1 MDKFSSL
8 KNRNSSTGR
17 RQAFTLIE
25 LLVVI
30 AIIAILAGMLLPALN
45 SAREKGRSTLCKSN
59 LKQQHLAF
67 AGYINDYQEWCMV
80 RFYKKAGW
88 SHSVSWYGEMQEL
101 KYAADGKVF
110 ACPTNKAQVK
120 GEYVDEGTYN
130 YGTTYGLT
138 VGTFGTTT
146 TPGEYI
152 APIKMSTLAKDRRA
166 SGTVVFADTAIR
178 LKDSPVKSS
187 FACSASSPGDQ
198 INNAS
203 GSTAKSYYGGSD
215 WNSYGVYLLHGR
227 AAANTVSFGGS
238 VSEFRIP
245 GVEVG
250 NYDEF
255 RPRRR
260 YNNTT
265 GQF

>member
-1 MDKFSSL
+1 MKKSL
-8 KNRNSSTGR
+8 STM
-17 RQAFTLIE
+17 RQSFTLIE

-45 SAREKGRSTLCKSN
+45 SAREKGRSSLCRSN
-59 LKQQHLAF
+59 LKQQHLGF
-67 AGYINDYQEWCMV
+67 AAYGNDYQEWCMV
-80 RFYKKAGW
+80 RFYKKEGW
-88 SHSVSWYGEMQEL
+88 TYSVSWYGEMQEL
-101 KYAADGKVF
+101 KYLTNGKVF
-110 ACPTNKAQVK
+110 SCPSNKAQVK
-120 GEYVDEGTYN
+120 GEYKNEGTYN

-146 TPGEYI
+146 TPGEAI
-152 APIKMSTLAKDRRA
+152 APVRMSTLSRDRRA
-166 SGTVVFADTAIR
+166 PGTVVFADTAIR
-178 LKDSPVKSS
+178 LKDSPERSS

-203 GSTAKSYYGGSD
+203 GSTAKSYFGSAD
-215 WNSYGVYLLHGR
+215 WNSYGVYLLHGG
-227 AAANTVSFGGS
+227 AAAQTVSFSGR
-238 VSEFRIP
+238 VAEFRIP

-260 YNNTT
+260 YDNTT

>member
-1 MDKFSSL
+1 MKTCL
-8 KNRNSSTGR
+8 STIR
-17 RQAFTLIE
+17 KCFNFTLIE

-45 SAREKGRSTLCKSN
+45 SARESARSSLCKSN

-67 AGYINDYQEWCMV
+67 AGYSNDYQEWCMV
-80 RFYKKAGW
+80 RFYKKEGW
-88 SHSVSWYGEMQEL
+88 TYSVSWYGQMQEL
-101 KYAADGKVF
+101 KYITNGKIF
-110 ACPTNKAQVK
+110 ACPSNKAQVK
-120 GEYVDEGTYN
+120 GEYKNEGTYN

-146 TPGEYI
+146 TPGEAI
-152 APIKMSTLAKDRRA
+152 APIKVATLSKDRRA
-166 SGTVVFADTAIR
+166 SGTVVFGDTAIR
-178 LKDSPVKSS
+178 LKDVPERSS
-187 FACSASSPGDQ
+187 FPCSASNPGDQ

-203 GSTAKSYYGGSD
+203 GSTAKSYFGSAD
-215 WNSYGVYLLHGR
+215 WNSYGVYLLHGKTS
-227 AAANTVSFGGS
+227 ANTVSFGGR

-260 YNNTT
+260 YDDKT

>member
-101 KYAADGKVF
+101 KYITNGKVF

-120 GEYVDEGTYN
+120 GKYVDEGTYN

-146 TPGEYI
+146 APGEYI
-152 APIKMSTLAKDRRA
+152 APVKMATLAKDRRA

-178 LKDSPVKSS
+178 LKDSPEKSS

-203 GSTAKSYYGGSD
+203 GSTAKSYTGESN
-215 WNSYGVYLLHGR
+215 WNSYGVYLLHGSS
-227 AAANTVSFGGS
+227 AAHTVSFTGR
-238 VSEFRIP
+238 VSEFRIL

-260 YNNTT
+260 YDNTT

>member
-1 MDKFSSL
+1 MKTSL
-8 KNRNSSTGR
+8 STVR
-17 RQAFTLIE
+17 KCFNFTLIE

-45 SAREKGRSTLCKSN
+45 SAREKARSSLCRSN

-67 AGYINDYQEWCMV
+67 AGYSNDYQEWCMV
-80 RFYKKAGW
+80 RFYKKEGW
-88 SHSVSWYGEMQEL
+88 TYSVSWYGEMQEL
-101 KYAADGKVF
+101 KYITDGKIFV
-110 ACPTNKAQVK
+110 CPSNKAQVK
-120 GEYVDEGTYN
+120 GEYKNEGTYN

-146 TPGEYI
+146 TPGEAI
-152 APIKMSTLAKDRRA
+152 APVKMATLTKDRRA

-178 LKDSPVKSS
+178 LKDSPQKSS
-187 FACSASSPGDQ
+187 FPCSASSPGDQ

-203 GSTAKSYYGGSD
+203 GSTAKSYFGNAD
-215 WNSYGVYLLHGR
+215 WNSYGVYLLHGGS
-227 AAANTVSFGGS
+227 AAQTVSFSGR

-260 YNNTT
+260 YDNKT

>member
-1 MDKFSSL
+1 MEKVSIL
-8 KNRNSSTGR
+8 KTRRSSTGR
-17 RQAFTLIE
+17 SQVFTLIE

-45 SAREKGRSTLCKSN
+45 SAREKGRSSLCRSN
-59 LKQQHLAF
+59 LKQHLAF
-67 AGYINDYQEWCMV
+67 ACYSNDFQEWCMV

-88 SHSVSWYGEMQEL
+88 TYPVSWYGEMQEL
-101 KYAADGKVF
+101 KYAATGKIF
-110 ACPTNKAQVK
+110 ACPTNRAQVK
-120 GEYVDEGTYN
+120 GQYVNEGNYN

-138 VGTFGTTT
+138 IGTFGTTT
-146 TPGEYI
+146 TPGKYI

-178 LKDSPVKSS
+178 LKGSPAKSS
-187 FACSASSPGDQ
+187 FDCSSSSPGDQ

-203 GSTAKSYYGGSD
+203 GETAKSYYGGSD

-238 VSEFRIP
+238 VSKFRIP

-260 YNNTT
+260 YDNKT

>member
-1 MDKFSSL
+1 MKQFE
-8 KNRNSSTGR
+8 TQIR
-17 RQAFTLIE
+17 RKSVFTLIE

-45 SAREKGRSTLCKSN
+45 VAREKGRSSLCRSN

-67 AGYINDYQEWCMV
+67 ACYSSDYQEWCMV
-80 RFYKKAGW
+80 RFYKKEGW
-88 SHSVSWYGEMQEL
+88 TYSVSWYGEMQEL
-101 KYAADGKVF
+101 KYLNNGKIF
-110 ACPTNKAQVK
+110 ACPTNNAQVK
-120 GEYVDEGTYN
+120 GEYKNEGTYN

-138 VGTFGTTT
+138 IGTFGTTT
-146 TPGEYI
+146 TPGEAI
-152 APIKMSTLAKDRRA
+152 APVKMATLTKDRR
-166 SGTVVFADTAIR
+166 SPGTVVFADTAIR
-178 LKDSPVKSS
+178 LKDSPGRSS
-187 FACSASSPGDQ
+187 FACSASTPGDQ

-203 GSTAKSYYGGSD
+203 GSTAKSYFGSTD
-215 WNSYGVYLLHGR
+215 WNSYGVFLLHGK
-227 AAANTVSFGGS
+227 ASAQTVSFSGR
-238 VSEFRIP
+238 VAEFRIP

-260 YNNTT
+260 YDNTT